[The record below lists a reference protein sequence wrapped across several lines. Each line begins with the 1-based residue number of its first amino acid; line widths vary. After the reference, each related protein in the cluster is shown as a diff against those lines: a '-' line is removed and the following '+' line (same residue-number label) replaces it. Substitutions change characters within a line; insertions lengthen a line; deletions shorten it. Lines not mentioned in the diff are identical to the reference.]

1 MIQQFHSWVSHLR
14 KSENSI
20 LKMYMHPNVHSSTI
34 YNSQD
39 MKTTQVP
46 INKHLA

>member
-1 MIQQFHSWVSHLR
+1 MIQQFHFWVSHFR

-20 LKMYMHPNVHSSTI
+20 LKMYMHPNVHSRTI

-39 MKTTQVP
+39 METTPVP
-46 INKHLA
+46 INKQVA